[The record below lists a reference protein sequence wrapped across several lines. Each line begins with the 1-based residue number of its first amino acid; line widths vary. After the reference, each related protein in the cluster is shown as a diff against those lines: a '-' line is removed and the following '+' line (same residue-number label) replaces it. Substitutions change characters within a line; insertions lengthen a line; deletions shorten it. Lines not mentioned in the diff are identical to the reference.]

1 MICQAHH
8 LNLLGGWFR
17 RLLRV
22 VGWLIV
28 LYYCSVGLTACKNSH
43 KAVEFHRS
51 KFDVDTDGRSQKGKS
66 SVRGR
71 TREGWWFWQSRPSD
85 KPKGK

>member
-22 VGWLIV
+22 VGWLFV
-28 LYYCSVGLTACKNSH
+28 LYVCSVGLTACKNTR
-43 KAVEFHRS
+43 KVEQFSRP
-51 KFDVDTDGRSQKGKS
+51 KFSVDTDGNSRKGRP
-66 SVRGR
+66 SVGQR
-71 TREGWWFWQSRPSD
+71 TKEGWWFWQSKPTD
-85 KPKGK
+85 K